1 MSSTGLCYTNQV
13 TPTPERQPPKPSQPT
28 NKSQALGT
36 LIAHFVQFGNCI
48 ISYGVRA
55 TTAATVAPDQPR
67 KISDDL
73 HQGVV
78 GGALAVGK
86 PRHELLTHFAPS
98 TGGFGVVVVAV
109 RQMRVGSVWLS
120 LRLG

>member
-1 MSSTGLCYTNQV
+1 MALTLTLTLTL
-13 TPTPERQPPKPSQPT
+13 TPT
-28 NKSQALGT
+28 LILT
-36 LIAHFVQFGNCI
+36 LILTLTMTHFVQFGHCI
-48 ISYGVRA
+48 IGVRA
-55 TTAATVAPDQPR
+55 TTAPTVAPDQPR